1 MKGSDLK
8 LGVIK
13 FACRWESDL
22 NFKDTQLELFKLTL
36 IGCVEL
42 QHC

>member
-8 LGVIK
+8 LGVIQ
-13 FACRWESDL
+13 FACRCESDL
-22 NFKDTQLELFKLTL
+22 NFKDTQLERFKLTL
-36 IGCVEL
+36 IGYVEL

>member
-13 FACRWESDL
+13 FACRCESDL
-22 NFKDTQLELFKLTL
+22 NFKETQLELFKLSF
-36 IGCVEL
+36 IWYMEL
-42 QHC
+42 QHW